1 MKMGPG
7 ALTTIEPLTNCMT
20 TPAITPPT
28 PGPVPASYEA
38 ALAELEKLVQSMEG
52 GQLPLETLLASYRRG
67 SELLMFCRSR
77 LEAVEQQIKV
87 LEDGQ
92 LRNWPNAA

>member
-1 MKMGPG
+1 
-7 ALTTIEPLTNCMT
+7 MT
-20 TPAITPPT
+20 TPAITSPV
-28 PGPVPASYEA
+28 PGPVPATYEA

-67 SELLMFCRSR
+67 SELLVFCRSR

-87 LEDGQ
+87 LENGQ